1 MHHYTK
7 FYGATLQDLVSFIL
21 RYKDLF
27 IIDDFAIK
35 TREQQPHARTHTEV
49 YSRS

>member
-21 RYKDLF
+21 VTKVCLLLMTSD
-27 IIDDFAIK
+27 IK
-35 TREQQPHARTHTEV
+35 TQK
-49 YSRS
+49 